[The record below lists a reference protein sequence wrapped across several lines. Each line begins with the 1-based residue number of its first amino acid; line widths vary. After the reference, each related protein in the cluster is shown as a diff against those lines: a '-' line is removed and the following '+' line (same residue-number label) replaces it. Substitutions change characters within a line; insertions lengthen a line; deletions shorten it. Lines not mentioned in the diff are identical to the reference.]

1 MAGQQVGG
9 TSEKL
14 LQARNRRLELESTY
28 LQARAVSNGDY
39 SGVPAVMRDPAVA
52 EALRQYND
60 SRRRLAEALE
70 TLGTQHPKAQQ
81 IQRDVAQVSATLTQ
95 ARAAAVA
102 SLTREYEAARNTEAA
117 LERALG
123 SARGEVQ
130 TVNRE
135 EFQLTVLE
143 REVQSNRQLYDMF
156 MSRAKETNLAGDV
169 QASVGRVIDPAVPP
183 SAPFEPNKR
192 KIVLVAALL
201 ALLVGAM
208 ASVLMDR
215 LDNTIKGGEDAELRL
230 KQPLLAAL
238 PEVLGLDRTRMARLF
253 LDDAHSHYAEAVRT
267 ARTGVLLSNLD
278 VTNKILLVTSSL
290 PGEGK
295 TTVAINLAL
304 AHAQTKRTLLIDCD
318 MRRSQV
324 SRSLGLP
331 AGAKGLTN
339 LVAGNSPVAECVFGV
354 KDCCR
359 SALLPCSSGCLRSSR
374 W

>member
-1 MAGQQVGG
+1 M
-9 TSEKL
+9 
-14 LQARNRRLELESTY
+14 
-28 LQARAVSNGDY
+28 
-39 SGVPAVMRDPAVA
+39 
-52 EALRQYND
+52 
-60 SRRRLAEALE
+60 
-70 TLGTQHPKAQQ
+70 
-81 IQRDVAQVSATLTQ
+81 
-95 ARAAAVA
+95 
-102 SLTREYEAARNTEAA
+102 
-117 LERALG
+117 
-123 SARGEVQ
+123 
-130 TVNRE
+130 
-135 EFQLTVLE
+135 
-143 REVQSNRQLYDMF
+143 
-156 MSRAKETNLAGDV
+156 
-169 QASVGRVIDPAVPP
+169 PAVPP

-354 KDCCR
+354 KDSR
-359 SALLPCSSGCLRSSR
+359 LLVMPVGDLPPNPLELLLSQRFAAMLEQLSAQFEMVILDSPPVEMVSEALVLAPLATSTTFVVKAMSTPAPLVRKSLARLQRAGAKIVGVVVNQLDFKRARLYYGEYGASSYQYGGYGAGGQLGYGTPSKKAKGAEKDATAAA
-374 W
+374 